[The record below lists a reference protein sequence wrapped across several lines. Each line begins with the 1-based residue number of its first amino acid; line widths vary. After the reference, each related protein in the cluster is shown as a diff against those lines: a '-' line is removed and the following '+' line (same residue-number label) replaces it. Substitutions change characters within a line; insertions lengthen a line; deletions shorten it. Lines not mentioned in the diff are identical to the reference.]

1 MPRLD
6 GKTIGVFV
14 APEFEDLEFWVPVM
28 RLREE
33 GARVVVIGIAP
44 ETVRGKHCLEAAPDA
59 VAREVRSDQLS
70 GLVIPGGWAPDKLR
84 RDPDVL
90 RLVRECHAQ
99 GKVIGIICHAGWVAA
114 SAGIVHGRR
123 FTGSRGIKDDLEAA
137 GAIWVDEP
145 AFREGNLVWGR
156 VVADIP
162 DFCRELVAAL
172 AGTSGEAEERR
183 APPKTSYA
191 RPAPARRPARPRPAP
206 ATRATPPPREP
217 PHAPPHR
224 PFHMPEPR
232 TIPPAPSV
240 KPSRPRTFPIT
251 GE

>member
-1 MPRLD
+1 VLRFK

-14 APEFEDLEFWVPVM
+14 APDFEDLEFWVPVM

-33 GARVVVIGIAP
+33 GARVLVIGATL
-44 ETVRGKHCLEAAPDA
+44 ETMRGKHCLEAAPDTL
-59 VAREVRSDQLS
+59 ARDVRSAQVD

-84 RDPDVL
+84 RDADVL
-90 RLVRECHAQ
+90 RLVRECHDQ
-99 GKVIGIICHAGWVAA
+99 GKIIGIICHAGWVAA
-114 SAGIVHGRR
+114 SAGIVRGKR

-172 AGTSGEAEERR
+172 ADT
-183 APPKTSYA
+183 
-191 RPAPARRPARPRPAP
+191 
-206 ATRATPPPREP
+206 
-217 PHAPPHR
+217 
-224 PFHMPEPR
+224 
-232 TIPPAPSV
+232 
-240 KPSRPRTFPIT
+240 
-251 GE
+251 